1 MNWIFLVAMLQVDV
15 TPQEEISITITGSS
29 RIEYLYRNRPIPQVR
44 AALNSP
50 AIIQSES
57 LFRSELELS
66 FEADLGKEIR
76 AGIGLKKPAW
86 EDGEDI
92 EMGSD
97 LSENLLVEELYVHF
111 ENFLT
116 PELELRF
123 GTQDFAYSLR
133 PGREPFFLGTPGVES
148 FYSGTSTFV
157 RNTAD
162 RDYFVPMGISLL
174 YNPHIA
180 IEIEFWAGTVIGGG
194 STTSDES
201 IYGIFLNG
209 LLSER
214 TAWNLVSTL
223 VTGEGSDREIYTI
236 GLALDHYLTPSRS
249 LELFFELYWQFG
261 SLDETNDREATALA
275 IGAAWYGDGWTVEGA
290 YTMRSGDEDPF
301 DQKEKTFQSY
311 EDINQFA
318 IIESASLG
326 LDIDTNVSSIRISAT
341 VDIFE
346 RSTLRFDIG
355 YFHFLEKVR
364 NSSGFALAPSKELGT
379 EINLTLEHRVNDSV
393 SLFLTGAALH
403 SEFFDQ
409 ITEESETSLF
419 VSGAQIEF

>member
-1 MNWIFLVAMLQVDV
+1 MNWLLLAAMLQVDV
-15 TPQEEISITITGSS
+15 TPQEEIPITITGSS
-29 RIEYLYRNRPIPQVR
+29 RIEYLHRTRPIPKVR
-44 AALNSP
+44 AALNTP
-50 AIIQSES
+50 VTVQSES

-66 FEADLGKEIR
+66 LEADLGKEIR

-86 EDGEDI
+86 EEGEDI
-92 EMGSD
+92 EMDSD
-97 LSENLLVEELYVHF
+97 LSENILIEELYVHF
-111 ENFLT
+111 ENFLM
-116 PELELRF
+116 PELQLRF

-133 PGREPFFLGTPGVES
+133 PGREPFFLGTPTSES
-148 FYSGTSTFV
+148 FFAGTSTFV

-162 RDYFVPMGISLL
+162 RDYVVPMGVSLL
-174 YNPHIA
+174 YNPHLA
-180 IEIEFWAGTVIGGG
+180 IEIEFWAGTVIGEG

-201 IYGIFLNG
+201 MYGIFLNG

-236 GLALDHYLTPSRS
+236 GFALDHYLTQSRS
-249 LELFFELYWQFG
+249 LELFFEFYWQFG
-261 SLDETNDREATALA
+261 SLDETNDRAATALA
-275 IGAAWYGDGWTVEGA
+275 IGAAWYGDGWTVEGS

-301 DQKEKTFQSY
+301 DQKDKTFQSY

-326 LDIDTNVSSIRISAT
+326 LDIDTNVSSIRLSAT

-346 RSTLRFDIG
+346 HSTLRFDIG

-364 NSSGFALAPSKELGT
+364 NSSGFALAPSQDLGT
-379 EINLTLEHRVNDSV
+379 EIDLTLEHHMN
-393 SLFLTGAALH
+393 
-403 SEFFDQ
+403 
-409 ITEESETSLF
+409 
-419 VSGAQIEF
+419 

>member
-1 MNWIFLVAMLQVDV
+1 MNWLLLAAMLQVDV
-15 TPQEEISITITGSS
+15 TPQEEIPITITGSS
-29 RIEYLYRNRPIPQVR
+29 RIEYLHRTRPIPKVR
-44 AALNSP
+44 AALNTP
-50 AIIQSES
+50 VTVQSES

-66 FEADLGKEIR
+66 LEADLGKEIR

-86 EDGEDI
+86 KDGDDI
-92 EMGSD
+92 EMDSD
-97 LSENLLVEELYVHF
+97 LSENILIEELYVHF
-111 ENFLT
+111 ENFLM
-116 PELELRF
+116 PELQLRF

-133 PGREPFFLGTPGVES
+133 PGREPFFLGTPTSES
-148 FYSGTSTFV
+148 FFAGTSTFV

-162 RDYFVPMGISLL
+162 RDYFVPMGVSLL
-174 YNPHIA
+174 YNPHLA
-180 IEIEFWAGTVIGGG
+180 IEIEFWAGTVIGEG

-201 IYGIFLNG
+201 MYGIFLNG

-236 GLALDHYLTPSRS
+236 GFALDHYLTQSRS
-249 LELFFELYWQFG
+249 LELFFEFYWQFG
-261 SLDETNDREATALA
+261 SLDETNDRAATALA
-275 IGAAWYGDGWTVEGA
+275 IGAAWYGDGWTVEGS

-301 DQKEKTFQSY
+301 DQKDKTFQSY

-326 LDIDTNVSSIRISAT
+326 LDIDTNVSSIRLSAT

-346 RSTLRFDIG
+346 HSTLRFDIG

-364 NSSGFALAPSKELGT
+364 NSTGFALAPSQDLGT
-379 EINLTLEHRVNDSV
+379 EIDLTLEHHMNDSV
-393 SLFLTGAALH
+393 TLFVTGAVLH

-409 ITEESETSLF
+409 IAEESETSLF